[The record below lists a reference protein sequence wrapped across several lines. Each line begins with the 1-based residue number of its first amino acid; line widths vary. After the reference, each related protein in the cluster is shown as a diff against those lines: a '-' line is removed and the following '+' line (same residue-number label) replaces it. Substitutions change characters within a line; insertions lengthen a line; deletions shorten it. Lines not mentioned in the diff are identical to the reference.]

1 LVLLMARPA
10 PNSGD
15 PSKPA
20 KTRKNAIVTAVDGS
34 GDGEDDGV
42 AFNFVPGSDQEV
54 EEDEEDALSTAANKR
69 RALAAEAPARKPKS
83 ASKALSFP
91 LAGARV
97 SADDP
102 ATATAA
108 AATVDD
114 DLSKR

>member
-1 LVLLMARPA
+1 MARPA

-20 KTRKNAIVTAVDGS
+20 KTRKIAIVTAVDGS

-42 AFNFVPGSDQEV
+42 AFVPRGSDQEV
-54 EEDEEDALSTAANKR
+54 EEDEGDALSTAANKR
-69 RALAAEAPARKPKS
+69 ALAAEALCAARKPRS